1 MGVMGY
7 IGKNPKKWE
16 KIFEIQALEKSR
28 SVGYR
33 VKKQKFRL
41 VHNLTLTLEF
51 VLFIIPTQL
60 ITFIGVP
67 VQLKKIQD

>member
-1 MGVMGY
+1 MGY
-7 IGKNPKKWE
+7 IGKNPKKWK
-16 KIFEIQALEKSR
+16 KIVEIQALEKSR
-28 SVGYR
+28 LVGYR

-51 VLFIIPTQL
+51 VLFIFPTL
-60 ITFIGVP
+60 LNTFIEFP

>member
-1 MGVMGY
+1 MGY
-7 IGKNPKKWE
+7 IGKNPKKWK
-16 KIFEIQALEKSR
+16 KIVEIQALEKSR

-51 VLFIIPTQL
+51 LLFIFPTL
-60 ITFIGVP
+60 LTTFIGLP